1 VAKISQPISTLAA
14 PGPVSMIS
22 ATDLTRRPSRLP
34 DYAAENRALV
44 ALAQEMAIAPSDIL
58 QKLAETALTLC
69 RAHSAGFSLLEDRDQ
84 KKYFRWHAVVGKW
97 APHAG
102 RGTPRDFAPCGTVL
116 DRNAA
121 MLCSHPERDF
131 PSLGEVSPLLDE
143 GLSIPLYVDGEAVG
157 TIWVIS
163 HDESRRFDAEDLRVM
178 TNLGNFAGTAYKTL
192 LSPGTTIKAHQD
204 TTRLNE
210 LSTRLTA
217 TSDLPSILYEILDG
231 IIELQS
237 ADFGDVQLCD
247 EATGTLNIVAHR
259 GLDRTFLD
267 YFATGGVNDSSAF
280 GLVLRSGTRII
291 IEDVNADSYFEPH
304 RGIAVSA
311 GIRAVQA
318 MPLFNRRSGK
328 LLGMLSIYFRQPH
341 RPSVDELRLS
351 DVYARQAGDMIASR
365 LAEDALRES
374 EGAAVRNPESGTGGV
389 GMFDREGRFVLRGG
403 PLSSLWDDTI
413 PSRESRTVKR
423 WRGFDANGQP
433 LSLSQYPSARALRGE
448 TVVPGLDFIHTG
460 DDGRDTWFRCS
471 VAPFRDEAGEI
482 VGAVLILQDI
492 DEEKRSEQRLRE
504 SEARL
509 QAAVALAK
517 LGGYAWN
524 PQTNELQWDD
534 RVRAMWDLPAGAPV
548 DYEVWRAGVH
558 PDDLV
563 RVEAAIQQC
572 ADPRGPGVYDVE
584 YRVIGRTDGVQR
596 WIATRGQT
604 IFKNDVP
611 VSFYGVALDVTDR
624 KRIEEA
630 LERRVEARTRELEET
645 NRKLQEQIAQR
656 EIAEAEVQQLQRLDA
671 IGQITTGVAH
681 DFNNLLSVVLTNARL
696 LSHNLREPG
705 DQEGIELI
713 RTAAES
719 GVNLVKQ
726 LLAFSRTQRL
736 EPQEVD
742 LNSKIAGMN
751 GLLSATLGGTVQLR
765 TLFAPNLWPALVDST
780 QIELIVL
787 NLVLNARDAMPSG
800 GIVTLETRN
809 ATVDNPLEGPEG
821 PAPGQYVGVLVSD
834 TGTGI
839 PDDVLPHVFE
849 PFFTTKQPGKNS
861 GLGLAQVVGF
871 AKQSGGGI
879 GIETRVGKGTL
890 VTVFLPRSKGA
901 RVDHDLFSIASL
913 GSGTEE
919 TATILVV
926 DDDAAVLK
934 TTVRLLDALGYS
946 VVPALSGE
954 EAIRLIDSQ
963 LEIDLILA
971 DYAMPAMNGVE
982 LAKMIETARPAL
994 PVILVTGYGNRD
1006 VIAGSSET
1014 QVLQKPYTED
1024 ELILRIRS
1032 ALNER

>member
-1 VAKISQPISTLAA
+1 MV
-14 PGPVSMIS
+14 S
-22 ATDLTRRPSRLP
+22 ATDLNRRPSRLP

-44 ALAQEMAIAPSDIL
+44 ALAQEMATAPSEIL
-58 QKLAETALTLC
+58 PKLAETALTLC

-84 KKYFRWHAVVGKW
+84 KRNFRWHAVVGKW
-97 APHAG
+97 ASHVG
-102 RGTPRDFAPCGTVL
+102 RSTPRDFGPCGTVL

-131 PSLGEVSPLLDE
+131 PYLGEVSPLLDQ
-143 GLSIPLYVDGEAVG
+143 GLLIPLYVDGEAVG

-178 TNLGNFAGTAYKTL
+178 TNLGNFAGAAYKTL
-192 LSPGTTIKAHQD
+192 LSPGTTIKALQD

-210 LSTRLTA
+210 PSRRLTE
-217 TSDLPSILYEILDG
+217 TSELSSILYELLDG

-237 ADFGDVQLCD
+237 AVFGDVQLYD
-247 EATGTLNIVAHR
+247 EATGTLKIVAHR

-267 YFATGGVNDSSAF
+267 YFATEDADDTSAF
-280 GLVLRSGTRII
+280 GLALRSGTRII
-291 IEDVNADSYFEPH
+291 IEDVNADSYFERH
-304 RGIAVSA
+304 RGIAASA
-311 GIRAVQA
+311 GIRALQA
-318 MPLFNRRSGK
+318 TPLFNRRSGK
-328 LLGMLSIYFRQPH
+328 LLGMLSIYYRQPH
-341 RPSVDELRLS
+341 RPSADELRLS
-351 DVYARQAGDMIASR
+351 DVYARQAGDVIASR
-365 LAEDALRES
+365 LAENALRES
-374 EGAAVRNPESGTGGV
+374 EARLSSILNQVPGGV
-389 GMFDREGRFVLRGG
+389 GMLDREGRFVLRGG
-403 PLSSLWDDTI
+403 PLSSLLYDTI
-413 PSRESRTVKR
+413 PSRESRTVGR
-423 WRGFDANGQP
+423 WRGFDANGEA

-448 TVVPGLDFIHTG
+448 TVTPGLDFMHVG
-460 DDGRDTWFRCS
+460 DDGRETWFRCS
-471 VAPFRDEAGEI
+471 AALFRDEAGEI

-492 DEEKRSEQRLRE
+492 DQEKRSEQRLRE

-509 QAAVALAK
+509 QAAVGLVN
-517 LGGYAWN
+517 LGGYAWD
-524 PQTNELQWDD
+524 PQTKELQWDD
-534 RVRAMWDLPAGAPV
+534 RVRAMWGLPAGVPI

-558 PDDLV
+558 PDDLA

-572 ADPRGPGVYDVE
+572 ADPRGQGVYDIE

-604 IFKNDVP
+604 IFKNNVP

-630 LERRVEARTRELEET
+630 LEHRVEARTRELEEI
-645 NRKLQEQIAQR
+645 NLKLQGQIEQR
-656 EIAEAEVQQLQRLDA
+656 EIAQAEVEQLQRLDA
-671 IGQITTGVAH
+671 IGQITSGVAH
-681 DFNNLLSVVLTNARL
+681 DFNNLLSVVLTNAHL
-696 LSHNLREPG
+696 LSHSLREPG

-713 RTAAES
+713 RAAAQR
-719 GVNLVKQ
+719 GVDLVGQ
-726 LLAFSRTQRL
+726 LLAFSRRQRL

-742 LNSKIAGMN
+742 LNNKIAGMT
-751 GLLSATLGGTVQLR
+751 GLLNATLGGTVQLR
-765 TLFAPNLWPALVDST
+765 TLSAPNLWPALVDPT

-809 ATVDNPLEGPEG
+809 ATVDSPMVGTEG
-821 PAPGQYVGVLVSD
+821 PAPGQYVEVLVSD

-871 AKQSGGGI
+871 AKQSDGGI
-879 GIETRVGKGTL
+879 GIETRVGKGTS
-890 VTVFLPRSKGA
+890 VRVFLPRSKGA
-901 RVDHDLFSIASL
+901 RVDHDLFSIASP

-926 DDDAAVLK
+926 DDDAVVLK

-954 EAIRLIDSQ
+954 EAIRLIDSHS
-963 LEIDLILA
+963 EIDLILA
-971 DYAMPAMNGVE
+971 DYAMPAMSGVE
-982 LAKMIETARPAL
+982 FAKMIETARPAL
-994 PVILVTGYGNRD
+994 PVILVTGYGNRN
-1006 VIAGSSET
+1006 VIPGFSEARI
-1014 QVLQKPYTED
+1014 LQKPYTED
-1024 ELILRIRS
+1024 ELILRIRRT
-1032 ALNER
+1032 LDER

>member
-1 VAKISQPISTLAA
+1 
-14 PGPVSMIS
+14 M
-22 ATDLTRRPSRLP
+22 
-34 DYAAENRALV
+34 
-44 ALAQEMAIAPSDIL
+44 
-58 QKLAETALTLC
+58 
-69 RAHSAGFSLLEDRDQ
+69 
-84 KKYFRWHAVVGKW
+84 
-97 APHAG
+97 
-102 RGTPRDFAPCGTVL
+102 
-116 DRNAA
+116 
-121 MLCSHPERDF
+121 
-131 PSLGEVSPLLDE
+131 
-143 GLSIPLYVDGEAVG
+143 
-157 TIWVIS
+157 
-163 HDESRRFDAEDLRVM
+163 M
-178 TNLGNFAGTAYKTL
+178 TNLGNFAGAAYKTL
-192 LSPGTTIKAHQD
+192 LSLGTTIKAHQD

-210 LSTRLTA
+210 LSTRLTG

-231 IIELQS
+231 IIELRS
-237 ADFGDVQLCD
+237 ADFGDVQLYD
-247 EATGTLNIVAHR
+247 EATGTLKIVAHR

-267 YFATGGVNDSSAF
+267 YFATAGANDSSAF
-280 GLVLRSGTRII
+280 RLALHSGTRII

-304 RGIAVSA
+304 RGIAASA
-311 GIRAVQA
+311 GFRAVQA
-318 MPLFNRRSGK
+318 TPLLNRRSGK
-328 LLGMLSIYFRQPH
+328 LLGMLSVYFRQPH
-341 RPSVDELRLS
+341 RPSGDELRLS
-351 DVYARQAGDMIASR
+351 DVYARHAADVIASR

-374 EGAAVRNPESGTGGV
+374 ETRLSAILNQVPGGV
-389 GMFDREGRFVLRGG
+389 GMFDLEGHFVLRGG
-403 PLSSLWDDTI
+403 PLSSLWDDTV
-413 PSRESRTVKR
+413 PSRDTGVVRR
-423 WRGFDANGQP
+423 WRGFGANGEE

-448 TVVPGLDFIHTG
+448 TVIPGLDFMHSG

-471 VAPFRDEAGEI
+471 AGPFRNEAGEI
-482 VGAVLILQDI
+482 AGAVLILQDI

-534 RVRAMWDLPAGAPV
+534 RVRAMWGLPAGAPI

-558 PDDLV
+558 PDDLD

-572 ADPRGPGVYDVE
+572 VDPRGYGVYDIE
-584 YRVIGRTDGVQR
+584 YRVIGRIDGVQR

-604 IFKNDVP
+604 IFKNNAP

-630 LERRVEARTRELEET
+630 LEHRVEARTRELEET
-645 NRKLQEQIAQR
+645 NRKLCEQIGQR
-656 EIAEAEVQQLQRLDA
+656 EIAEAEVDQLQRLDA
-671 IGQITTGVAH
+671 IGQITTGAAH
-681 DFNNLLSVVLTNARL
+681 DFNNLLSIVLTNARL
-696 LSHNLREPG
+696 LSHSLREPG

-713 RTAAES
+713 RTAAEH

-726 LLAFSRTQRL
+726 LLAFSRRQRL

-742 LNSKIAGMN
+742 LNSKIDGMN
-751 GLLSATLGGTVQLR
+751 GLLTATLGGTVQLR
-765 TLFAPNLWPALVDST
+765 TLFAPNLWPALVDPT

-809 ATVDNPLEGPEG
+809 ATVDNPVGATEG
-821 PAPGQYVGVLVSD
+821 PAPGQYVAVLVSD

-861 GLGLAQVVGF
+861 GLGLAQVIGF

-901 RVDHDLFSIASL
+901 RVDHHLFSIASL
-913 GSGTEE
+913 GSGIEK

-963 LEIDLILA
+963 LEIDVILA

-1006 VIAGSSET
+1006 VIAGFSET
-1014 QVLQKPYTED
+1014 RVLQKPYTED

>member
-1 VAKISQPISTLAA
+1 VAKIPQPISTGAA
-14 PGPVSMIS
+14 PGPLSMIS
-22 ATDLTRRPSRLP
+22 ATDLSRRPSRLP
-34 DYAAENRALV
+34 DYAAENTALV
-44 ALAQEMAIAPSDIL
+44 ALAHGMATAPSDIL
-58 QKLAETALTLC
+58 QKLATTALTLC
-69 RAHSAGFSLLEDRDQ
+69 RAHSAGFSLLEDRGQ
-84 KKYFRWHAVVGKW
+84 KRTFCWHAVVGKW

-102 RGTPRDFAPCGTVL
+102 QSMPRDFGPCGTVL

-131 PSLGEVSPLLDE
+131 PYLGEVSPLLDE
-143 GLSIPLYVDGEAVG
+143 GLLIPLYVDGEAVG

-192 LSPGTTIKAHQD
+192 LSPGTAIKAHQD

-231 IIELQS
+231 IMELQS

-267 YFATGGVNDSSAF
+267 YFAPGGVNDSSAF
-280 GLVLRSGTRII
+280 GLVLLSGTRII
-291 IEDVNADSYFEPH
+291 IEDVNTDSYFEPH
-304 RGIAVSA
+304 RGIAASA

-318 MPLFNRRSGK
+318 TPLINRRSGK
-328 LLGMLSIYFRQPH
+328 LLGMLSIYFRQPR
-341 RPSVDELRLS
+341 RPSADELRLS
-351 DVYARQAGDMIASR
+351 DVYARQAGNVIASR

-374 EGAAVRNPESGTGGV
+374 EARLSAILNQVPGGV

-403 PLSSLWDDTI
+403 PLSSLWDDRI
-413 PSRESRTVKR
+413 PSRESRTVRR
-423 WRGFDANGQP
+423 WRGFDANGQS

-448 TVVPGLDFIHTG
+448 TVEPGLDFIHTG
-460 DDGRDTWFRCS
+460 EDGRDTWFRCS
-471 VAPFRDEAGEI
+471 AAPFRDEGGGI
-482 VGAVLILQDI
+482 VGAVLVLQDI

-509 QAAVALAK
+509 QAAVGLVN
-517 LGGYAWN
+517 LGSYEWN
-524 PQTNELQWDD
+524 PQTNELHWDD
-534 RVRAMWDLPAGAPV
+534 RVRAMWGLPAGAPV
-548 DYEVWRAGVH
+548 DHDVWRAGVH

-572 ADPRGPGVYDVE
+572 ADPRGPGVYDIE

-596 WIATRGQT
+596 WIATRGQI
-604 IFKNDVP
+604 IFKNNAP

-630 LERRVEARTRELEET
+630 LERRVEVRTRELEQT
-645 NRKLQEQIAQR
+645 NRKLQEQVAQR
-656 EIAEAEVQQLQRLDA
+656 EIAEGEVQQLQRLDA
-671 IGQITTGVAH
+671 IGQITSGVAH

-705 DQEGIELI
+705 DHEGIELI
-713 RTAAES
+713 RTAARR
-719 GVNLVKQ
+719 GVDLVGQ
-726 LLAFSRTQRL
+726 LLAFSRRQRL
-736 EPQEVD
+736 EPHEVD
-742 LNSKIAGMN
+742 LNSTLARMT
-751 GLLSATLGGTVQLR
+751 GLLNVTLGGTAQLR
-765 TLFAPNLWPALVDST
+765 TLFAPNLWPALVDPT

-787 NLVLNARDAMPSG
+787 NLVLNARDAMASG
-800 GIVTLETRN
+800 GMITLETFN
-809 ATVDNPLEGPEG
+809 ATVDGPVGGTEG

-849 PFFTTKQPGKNS
+849 PFFTTKQLGKNS

-890 VTVFLPRSKGA
+890 VRVFLPRSNGA
-901 RVDHDLFSIASL
+901 RVDHDHFPITSL
-913 GSGTEE
+913 GSATEE
-919 TATILVV
+919 TTTILVV

-946 VVPALSGE
+946 VVSALTGE
-954 EAIRLIDSQ
+954 EAIRLIGSHS
-963 LEIDLILA
+963 EIDLILA
-971 DYAMPAMNGVE
+971 DYAMPAMSGIE
-982 LAKMIETARPAL
+982 LAKMIETTRPAL

-1006 VIAGSSET
+1006 VIPDFMET
-1014 QVLQKPYTED
+1014 RILQKPYTED
-1024 ELILRIRS
+1024 ELILTIRRV
-1032 ALNER
+1032 LNEP